1 LQLGTLGFY
10 PSHYIRHDMIKIFT
24 TGGTFDKIYFDANS
38 EFSIGDSQVEPILEE
53 ANVRTK
59 YTVESLLSK
68 DSLEITAEDRQ
79 LICEHITTSTET
91 QLLIT
96 HGSDTMVDTAIALAA
111 EVESVANK
119 VIVLLGAMQPA
130 RMRITDAP
138 FNLGFAL
145 AAVQLLPA
153 GIYIAMNGKIF
164 HPDDVRKNRSAGRF
178 ETLS

>member
-1 LQLGTLGFY
+1 
-10 PSHYIRHDMIKIFT
+10 MIKIWT
-24 TGGTFDKIYFDANS
+24 TGGTFDKVYFDASS
-38 EFSIGDSQVEPILEE
+38 EFTIGDSQVEPILEE

-59 YTVESLLSK
+59 YTVESLLRK

-79 LICEHITTSTET
+79 LICERIYTSTEK

-96 HGSDTMVDTAIALAA
+96 HGSDTMVDTATALAA
-111 EVESVANK
+111 AAEAEAEGIADK

-164 HPDDVRKNRSAGRF
+164 HPDDVKKNRSAGRF